1 MSQNGSTGAGPPKEG
16 AGPPPEEE
24 RHEVERPAGGVVYL
38 ATAAEA
44 EMYERS
50 RDALIEEY
58 GFHRR
63 NDLVNL
69 GGLLMQEVAMYRA
82 ETDLQDETK
91 APAAQSRLLKAGEE
105 LARYEKAL
113 GIDKKTRDAGGVHT
127 VDAWLANLK
136 RMGREHGIH
145 IADRQKW
152 LERFVMELSWKV
164 RLLKNG
170 DAEDRAHEGLT
181 EQSVIDWCEQQIE
194 EFHANEKK
202 WAHEVGKVFV
212 GIA

>member
-1 MSQNGSTGAGPPKEG
+1 MSENGQP
-16 AGPPPEEE
+16 GPPPEQQF
-24 RHEVERPAGGVVYL
+24 EVERPAGGVVYL
-38 ATAAEA
+38 GSAAEA
-44 EMYERS
+44 KMYESS
-50 RDALIEEY
+50 REALIEEY

-69 GGLLMQEVAMYRA
+69 GALLMQEVVLYRA

-91 APAAQSRLLKAGEE
+91 APAAQSRMLKAGEE
-105 LARYEKAL
+105 IARLEKAL

-127 VDAWLANLK
+127 LDAWLANLK
-136 RMGREHGIH
+136 RAGREHGIH
-145 IADRQKW
+145 IAERTKW
-152 LERFVMELSWKV
+152 VEGFINELSWKV

-170 DAEDRAHEGLT
+170 DAEDRAQEGLS
-181 EQSVIDWCEQQIE
+181 EQTVIDWIEQQLA
-194 EFHANEKK
+194 EFEDNEKK